1 MNSRIIAIRYIVPT
15 LLALQAAGA
24 QVREPTVARG
34 SIWMDTV
41 KRGDMV
47 RQVRALGQLVG
58 EARGRTGALRAVL
71 KVPAAQ
77 ATDIKVGQA
86 GQIDTRR
93 GRVAGTVAGRSS
105 ATVDGIVEVEIK
117 LSNAL
122 PDGTIAGTEID
133 GTIEIERLQNV
144 LYVGRPIVGSAGGT
158 VELFRLEPDGVHA
171 ARVSVSFGRASVN
184 VIEIREGL
192 REGDKVILSDM
203 SAWRASTRIRLD

>member
-1 MNSRIIAIRYIVPT
+1 MKSRLIAIRYIVPT

-24 QVREPTVARG
+24 QVREPTVART
-34 SIWMDTV
+34 SIWIDTV

-144 LYVGRPIVGSAGGT
+144 LYVGRPIVG
-158 VELFRLEPDGVHA
+158 R

>member
-1 MNSRIIAIRYIVPT
+1 PT

-24 QVREPTVARG
+24 QVREPTVART
-34 SIWMDTV
+34 SIWIDTV

-122 PDGTIAGTEID
+122 PDGSIAGTEID
-133 GTIEIERLQNV
+133 STIEIERLQNV
-144 LYVGRPIVGSAGGT
+144 LYVGRPVIGSAGRHCGAVSIGT
-158 VELFRLEPDGVHA
+158 RRGVCGT
-171 ARVSVSFGRASVN
+171 RVGIIRASLSQR
-184 VIEIREGL
+184 IEIREGL
-192 REGDKVILSDM
+192 REGD
-203 SAWRASTRIRLD
+203 

>member
-58 EARGRTGALRAVL
+58 EASGRTGALRAVL

-77 ATDIKVGQA
+77 ATDIKVGEA
-86 GQIDTRR
+86 AQIDTRR

-105 ATVDGIVEVEIK
+105 APVDGMVEVEIK

-144 LYVGRPIVGSAGGT
+144 LYVGRPIAGST
-158 VELFRLEPDGVHA
+158 VELFRLEPDGVYA
-171 ARVSVSFGRASVN
+171 ARMSVSFGRASVD

-203 SAWRASTRIRLD
+203 SAWRTSTRIRLE